1 MFAILLHL
9 VRLCLARFETENIS
23 SRILGIKNFIWC
35 NMQYLEIKK
44 TGEKFYYRTVLSPTE
59 ACNGN
64 GWHYNSH
71 RPDWH
76 GWHLAATVVTLRYI
90 KKIISRSFTILTVAC
105 LGDPSRC
112 YKCHQ
117 DHSRCIITRRNC
129 HYIWNTVFKEPYHR
143 HIEHQSSDTD

>member
-90 KKIISRSFTILTVAC
+90 KKNNKSQFYHFNSCMSRWPVSVLQVSPGSLAVHYH
-105 LGDPSRC
+105 PSQLSLHLKYC
-112 YKCHQ
+112 
-117 DHSRCIITRRNC
+117 
-129 HYIWNTVFKEPYHR
+129 F
-143 HIEHQSSDTD
+143 